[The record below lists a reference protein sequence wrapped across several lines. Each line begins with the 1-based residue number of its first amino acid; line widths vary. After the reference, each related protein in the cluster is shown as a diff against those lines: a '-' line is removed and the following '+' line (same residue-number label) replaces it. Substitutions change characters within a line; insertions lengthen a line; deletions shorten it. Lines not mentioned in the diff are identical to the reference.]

1 VDVTIVDH
9 GAGNLASVL
18 RALAHVGARPTLTSD
33 PAIVARAE
41 RLVVPG
47 QGAFPD
53 AMRRLRS
60 LGLDDAIRRFVET
73 GRPYLGICLGLQLL
87 FDEGLEHGVTP
98 GLGILPGRCRELR
111 AEGLKVPHMGWNT
124 VERVGSVGSNAAMAA
139 IPNGEYFYFVH
150 SYVVEPAR
158 TASADAGAQDAP
170 GLDVLWSTHGERFPS
185 AVARGA
191 LFACQFHP
199 EKSQQAGLR
208 LLGAFCR

>member
-1 VDVTIVDH
+1 MDVTIVDH

-33 PAIVARAE
+33 PALVARAE

-60 LGLDDAIRRFVET
+60 LGLDDAIRSFVATE
-73 GRPYLGICLGLQLL
+73 RPYLGICLGLQLL
-87 FDEGLEHGVTP
+87 FDEGHEHGVTP
-98 GLGILPGRCRELR
+98 GLGILPGRCRALR
-111 AEGLKVPHMGWNT
+111 ADGLKVPHMGWNT
-124 VERVGSVGSNAAMAA
+124 VERDGPGGKNAAMAGIA
-139 IPNGEYFYFVH
+139 DGEYFYFVH
-150 SYVVEPAR
+150 SFIVEPAAATVGGER
-158 TASADAGAQDAP
+158 AGSGEP
-170 GLDVLWSTHGERFPS
+170 LEVLWSTHGERFPA

-191 LFACQFHP
+191 LLACQFHP